1 MEGFFDKVVA
11 ICSDLGLK
19 LLAALLI
26 LFIGFRISAA
36 VIKWFSKSKA
46 YKKMDPTVASF
57 LKSAI
62 KTVLLALV
70 FVTAAMTLGV
80 PATSFVTILAS
91 CGLAIGL
98 AMQGALSNFAGGFM
112 LLIFKPFLVGDY
124 IEADGR
130 SGVVKKITVFYTFI
144 TTYDN
149 IQITIPNGV
158 LANQNIVNYSRYNE
172 LRVDGKCSVSYEDD
186 IDKVKAIILDTVKAR
201 KETLKAPEPVVFLEN
216 MNDSSLDFTVKFW
229 INVKDYGEYK
239 PVLWAFNE
247 DIVKAFKA
255 NGITIPYPQLD
266 VHTDVKGK

>member
-1 MEGFFDKVVA
+1 MEEFFDKVVN
-11 ICSDLGLK
+11 IGTDLGFK
-19 LLAALLI
+19 LLAALVI
-26 LFIGFRISAA
+26 LFVGFRISAA
-36 VIKWFSKSKA
+36 LVKWFSKSKA

-62 KTVLLALV
+62 KVVLLALV
-70 FVTAAMTLGV
+70 FVTSAVTLGV
-80 PATSFVTILAS
+80 PVTSFVTILAS

-112 LLIFKPFLVGDY
+112 LLLFKPFLVGDY

-149 IQITIPNGV
+149 VQITIPNGV

-172 LRVDGKCSVSYEDD
+172 IRVDAKCSVSYDD
-186 IDKVKAIILDTVKAR
+186 DVDKVKKVIMDTVMAR
-201 KETLKAPEPVVFLEN
+201 KETLKNPEPVIFLEN

-247 DIVKAFKA
+247 DIVKAFRA
-255 NGITIPYPQLD
+255 NNITIPYPQLD